1 MDKCLYDKTTKVKM
15 LKDDS
20 ERKYKY
26 YSPVPRSFGEFKAV
40 TLGTGF
46 KYEIHRGSGLQR
58 ISRDRRRVRAWRG
71 RPPPN
76 LLPSPLH
83 LLKPMK
89 VTETFRASWEPYCS
103 YLYTAVVSGMMAAPS
118 PHLP

>member
-26 YSPVPRSFGEFKAV
+26 YSPVPCWFGEFKAV
-40 TLGTGF
+40 TPGTGF
-46 KYEIHRGSGLQR
+46 KSETYRGSGLQR
-58 ISRDRRRVRAWRG
+58 ISRDRRRVRAWRS

-76 LLPSPLH
+76 LPSSPLH
-83 LLKPMK
+83 LLKAMK
-89 VTETFRASWEPYCS
+89 VTEAFRASWEPYCS
-103 YLYTAVVSGMMAAPS
+103 YTTTQRFLA
-118 PHLP
+118 